1 MMPPHR
7 FWRIVKS
14 DSDPGASILITI
26 LAFSHAEEGRVKRK
40 EKPAEGVAE
49 KKDKK

>member
-14 DSDPGASILITI
+14 DSDLAASKLITI
-26 LAFSHAEEGRVKRK
+26 LAFSHAAEDDVKRK

-49 KKDKK
+49 KDKK